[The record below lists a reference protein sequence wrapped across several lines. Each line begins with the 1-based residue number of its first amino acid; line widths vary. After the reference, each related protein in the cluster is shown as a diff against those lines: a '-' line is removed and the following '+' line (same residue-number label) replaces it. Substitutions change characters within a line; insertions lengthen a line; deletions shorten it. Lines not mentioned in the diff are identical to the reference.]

1 MAKIVKMVN
10 KTFEQLQ
17 KGDSMYIVNLYGET
31 REGMEIE
38 VPKALEVIVE
48 DVYTDGGYVFVS
60 YRRYLDDMIDDGDN
74 LSISQEMLALNT
86 DQYGTSDGFYCT
98 TKAIAQAYIASYIAE
113 LTEAVMKELE
123 YIQKKM
129 NAYTSLAFNPT
140 NYFLKIG
147 KSYES

>member
-17 KGDSMYIVNLYGET
+17 KGDPMYIVNLYGET

-48 DVYTDGGYVFVS
+48 DVYTEDGYVFVS
-60 YRRYLDDMIDDGDN
+60 YRRYLDDIIDDGDN

-86 DQYGTSDGFYCT
+86 DQCGTSDGFYCT
-98 TKAIAQAYIASYIAE
+98 TKAIAQAYITNYIAE
-113 LTEAVMKELE
+113 LSDAVMKELE
-123 YIQKKM
+123 RIQKKM
-129 NAYTSLAFNPT
+129 DAYTSLAFNPA

>member
-1 MAKIVKMVN
+1 MAKVVKMVN

-17 KGDSMYIVNLYGET
+17 KGDPMYIVNLYGET

-48 DVYTDGGYVFVS
+48 DVYTDDGYVFVS
-60 YRRYLDDMIDDGDN
+60 YRQYLDDVIDDGDN

-86 DQYGTSDGFYCT
+86 DQCCTSTGFYCT
-98 TKAIAQAYIASYIAE
+98 TKAIAQAYIANYIAE
-113 LTEAVMKELE
+113 LSDAVMKELE
-123 YIQKKM
+123 RIQKKM
-129 NAYTSLAFNPT
+129 DAYTSLAFNPT

>member
-17 KGDSMYIVNLYGET
+17 KGDPMYIVNLYGET

-48 DVYTDGGYVFVS
+48 DVYTEDGYVFVS
-60 YRRYLDDMIDDGDN
+60 YRRYLDDIIDDGDN

-86 DQYGTSDGFYCT
+86 DQCGTSDGFYCT
-98 TKAIAQAYIASYIAE
+98 TKAIAQAYIANYIAE
-113 LTEAVMKELE
+113 LSDAVMKELE
-123 YIQKKM
+123 RIQKKM
-129 NAYTSLAFNPT
+129 DAYTSLAFNPA
-140 NYFLKIG
+140 NYFLKIS

>member
-17 KGDSMYIVNLYGET
+17 KGDPMYIVNLYGEN
-31 REGMEIE
+31 REGLEIE

-60 YRRYLDDMIDDGDN
+60 YRRYLDDIIDDGDN
-74 LSISQEMLALNT
+74 LSISQELLGLNT
-86 DQYGTSDGFYCT
+86 DQYGTYDGFYCT
-98 TKAIAQAYIASYIAE
+98 TKAIAQSYITNYIAE
-113 LTEAVMKELE
+113 LSDAVMKELE
-123 YIQKKM
+123 RIQKKM
-129 NAYTSLAFNPT
+129 DVYTNLAFNPT